1 MSIAADADLGMLGVH
16 VLYPKHRVQM
26 YDEREA
32 AVYDRLYSLFRA
44 VLSRLVWLTRR
55 GHMGHILLT
64 LRRTAGGTQIQEG
77 K

>member
-1 MSIAADADLGMLGVH
+1 MSIVADANLGTLSVH
-16 VLYPKHRVQM
+16 VLYPKRRAQM

-55 GHMGHILLT
+55 RHMGHILLT